1 MATFLG
7 AVSGGRKYI
16 KIVRYGKGYY
26 QDQISYLRILNI
38 KNKWLVLKEVDDTI
52 YFEGKNKK
60 EAVDYIT
67 TYNQEL
73 NYYI

>member
-1 MATFLG
+1 MSIFLG
-7 AVSGGRKYI
+7 GIGSEKKYI
-16 KIVRYGKGYY
+16 KIVRNGKGYY

-38 KNKWLVLKEVDDTI
+38 KNKWLVLKEIDDTI

-67 TYNQEL
+67 SYNQEL